1 MRWRKKCGANM
12 AGGLNGWLQSGLPW
26 VRSIAETKAMNTKN
40 EGLIKGG
47 MMTAVAVAM
56 LALAPHAVATPVQI
70 GFNGA
75 GGTGSISLTVG
86 SDTTA
91 GDPAGAQLIMNA
103 SGTFSDT
110 NPGMSNVSITG
121 VLARNFAIPGDV
133 ASGSWQPGDLPSPT
147 SFSAL
152 AINAAPTAP
161 VTFDD
166 LFYPGGS
173 PQTCWDDPNF
183 GGFLD
188 GYGVML
194 TFDGG
199 FVDLWSDG
207 AASPGGLTYGFAV
220 ISSDG
225 QTHTVRDYQFGGVRA
240 AVPEPN
246 FLWLFGAALLGLFA
260 WRRKLEKKA

>member
-1 MRWRKKCGANM
+1 
-12 AGGLNGWLQSGLPW
+12 
-26 VRSIAETKAMNTKN
+26 MNTRN

-47 MMTAVAVAM
+47 MMTAVTVAL
-56 LALAPHAVATPVQI
+56 LALAPYAVATPVQI

-75 GGTGSISLTVG
+75 GGTGHVSLTVG
-86 SDTTA
+86 TDTTA
-91 GDPAGAQLIMNA
+91 GDPAGAQLITNA

-110 NPGMSNVSITG
+110 NIGLSNVSITG
-121 VLARNFAIPGDV
+121 VLARNFATPDDV
-133 ASGSWQPGDLPSPT
+133 ASGDWQPGDVPFPASY
-147 SFSAL
+147 SKL
-152 AINAAPTAP
+152 AVVNPPPHDTAI
-161 VTFDD
+161 TFDN

-173 PQTCWDDPNF
+173 PQTCWDYPYF

-207 AASPGGLTYGFAV
+207 FASPGGLTYGFAV

-225 QTHTVRDYQFGGVRA
+225 QTNTVSDFQFGGVRA

-246 FLWLFGAALLGLFA
+246 YLWLFGAALLGLFT
-260 WRRKLEKKA
+260 WRRKVEKKA

>member
-1 MRWRKKCGANM
+1 
-12 AGGLNGWLQSGLPW
+12 
-26 VRSIAETKAMNTKN
+26 MNTKS
-40 EGLIKGG
+40 ERLIKGG
-47 MMTAVAVAM
+47 MLTAVTVAM

-75 GGTGSISLTVG
+75 GGTGHVSLTVG
-86 SDTTA
+86 TDTTA
-91 GDPAGAQLIMNA
+91 GDPAGAQLITNA

-110 NPGMSNVSITG
+110 NIGLSNVSITG
-121 VLARNFAIPGDV
+121 VLARNFATPDDV
-133 ASGSWQPGDLPSPT
+133 ASGDWKPGDLAFPASY
-147 SFSAL
+147 SKL
-152 AINAAPTAP
+152 AVVNPPPHDTAI
-161 VTFDD
+161 TFDN

-173 PQTCWDDPNF
+173 PQTCWDYPFF
-183 GGFLD
+183 GGLLD

-199 FVDLWSDG
+199 FVDLRSDG

-225 QTHTVRDYQFGGVRA
+225 QTNTVTDFQFGGVRA
-240 AVPEPN
+240 AVPEPD

-260 WRRKLEKKA
+260 WRRKAERKA